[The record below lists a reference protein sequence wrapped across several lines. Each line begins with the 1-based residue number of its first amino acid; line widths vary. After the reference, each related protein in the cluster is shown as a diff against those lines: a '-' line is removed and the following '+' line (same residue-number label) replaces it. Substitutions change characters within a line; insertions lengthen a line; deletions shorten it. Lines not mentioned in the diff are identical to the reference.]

1 MPFILVF
8 QLLRIWF
15 IPIYLLYSFSIHII
29 KRKSLD
35 IFQKISSCRTIT
47 QSYNSLIVLDP
58 NQQIKIYIFYT
69 CSCFFFYLTSKK
81 RSKQYVKKKIN
92 ENLKHPKLK
101 ERIHQVL

>member
-15 IPIYLLYSFSIHII
+15 TPIYLLYSFSIHNI

-35 IFQKISSCRTIT
+35 IFQKIFSCLTIT

-58 NQQIKIYIFYT
+58 NQQIKIYIFYM

-81 RSKQYVKKKIN
+81 RSKQYVKKK
-92 ENLKHPKLK
+92 
-101 ERIHQVL
+101 